1 MAYICGFEDGQ
12 KELRL
17 HLEWS
22 WKLKRDCMIER
33 GFNDPREWARAG
45 QSVIN
50 DVVGCN
56 AFNVDSSDLKLVC
69 HFHDVI

>member
-1 MAYICGFEDGQ
+1 
-12 KELRL
+12 
-17 HLEWS
+17 
-22 WKLKRDCMIER
+22 MIER

-50 DVVGCN
+50 DVVGCD
-56 AFNVDSSDLKLVC
+56 AFNLDSSDLKLVC